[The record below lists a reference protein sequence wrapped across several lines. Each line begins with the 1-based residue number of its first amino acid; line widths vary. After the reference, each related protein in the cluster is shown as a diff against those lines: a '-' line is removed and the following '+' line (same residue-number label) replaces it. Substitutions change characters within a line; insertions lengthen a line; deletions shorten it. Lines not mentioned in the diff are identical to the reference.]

1 MQYRTIIVEDDPMIS
16 QLNRAYVERDPR
28 FQVVECF
35 GDGRSALRWLE
46 EHQADLALLDVY
58 MPRFS
63 GLELLRELR
72 GRAIAVEV
80 IMVTAASD
88 TGTVDALLH
97 LGVSDYLVKPF
108 TIARFQ
114 QALDKF
120 CAHREAVAAAG
131 GSMSQ
136 SEVDRL
142 LSAPQSAGAALP
154 KGYLKKTLELV
165 RACLREAETS
175 LSSEAVAARTG
186 LSAVTARRYVNYLA
200 ECGEAVSTVDYDT
213 GGRPSRLYSLP
224 KGGTSPAAPTYTVE
238 R

>member
-1 MQYRTIIVEDDPMIS
+1 MQYRTIIVEDDPMVA
-16 QLNRAYVERDPR
+16 QLNRVYVEKDPR
-28 FQVVECF
+28 FQVVERF
-35 GDGRSALRWLE
+35 GDGRSALYWLE
-46 EHQADLALLDVY
+46 NHQADLALLDVY

-72 GRAIAVEV
+72 GRAIPIEV
-80 IMVTAASD
+80 IMITAASD

-97 LGVSDYLVKPF
+97 LGVNDYLVKPF
-108 TIARFQ
+108 TLQRFQ

-120 CAHREAVAAAG
+120 CAHREAMAAAG

-142 LSAPQSAGAALP
+142 LSNPQTAGVLP
-154 KGYLKKTLELV
+154 KGYLKRTLELV

-186 LSAVTARRYVNYLA
+186 LSAVTARRYVNYLT
-200 ECGEAVSTVDYDT
+200 ECGEVVSTVDYDT

-224 KGGTSPAAPTYTVE
+224 KGDT
-238 R
+238 